1 MKHLHFGPLKLR
13 KSFALKVR
21 RGEDKLALVEVG
33 MIDWERVAELQ
44 SEIGADGFGEVLE
57 LFLDEVEGVVMRLGQ
72 RLEKLE
78 DDLHFLKGSAWNL
91 GFRSFGAMCQTGER
105 MAAAGMAAQVDI
117 PAVLACYGES
127 KKIFM
132 GRVHEFCDVD
142 ISNVA

>member
-1 MKHLHFGPLKLR
+1 KLR

-72 RLEKLE
+72 RLAKLE

-117 PAVLACYGES
+117 PAV
-127 KKIFM
+127 
-132 GRVHEFCDVD
+132 
-142 ISNVA
+142 

>member
-72 RLEKLE
+72 RL
-78 DDLHFLKGSAWNL
+78 
-91 GFRSFGAMCQTGER
+91 RS
-105 MAAAGMAAQVDI
+105 
-117 PAVLACYGES
+117 S
-127 KKIFM
+127 KTI
-132 GRVHEFCDVD
+132 C
-142 ISNVA
+142 IS